1 MHLYAYIG
9 KRLLLMIGT
18 VTGVLVITFV
28 ISHLIP
34 ADPISAVLGPQAP
47 PEVIESVRR
56 EWGFDRPV
64 YEQFAI
70 YVWHILH
77 GNLGKSLRTNRGVT
91 QDLRQFFPATLELS
105 TTAILIGI
113 VLGIP
118 LGILSAVQ
126 KDHWPDHVARL
137 FSLFGLSMPVFWLGL
152 VLLFVFYYHL
162 ELLPGPGQ
170 LDIYLVPPPR
180 VTGLLT
186 IDSLLAG
193 DWEVFIDAL
202 KHLIL
207 PSFVLGYFSTAAI
220 VRITRASML
229 EVLRQEYIRTA
240 RVKGLRERV
249 VILRHALRNA
259 LIPTVTVVGL
269 TYGSLLEGAVLTE
282 TIFAWPGLGRYMTA
296 AFIAL
301 DFAAIMGGTLLIA
314 ITFALANL
322 VVDIIYAFLNPK
334 IRYG

>member
-1 MHLYAYIG
+1 MRFYAYVG
-9 KRLLLMIGT
+9 KRLLLMVGT
-18 VTGVLVITFV
+18 IAGVLVITFI

-34 ADPISAVLGPQAP
+34 ADPIAAVLGPQAP

-56 EWGFDRPV
+56 EWGFDRPIH
-64 YEQFAI
+64 EQFVI
-70 YVWHILH
+70 YVWNILQ
-77 GNLGKSLRTNRGVT
+77 GNLGKSLRTNRNVA
-91 QDLRQFFPATLELS
+91 QDLRQFFPATFELA
-105 TTAILIGI
+105 TAAILIGI

-118 LGILSAVQ
+118 LGILSAVK
-126 KDHWPDHVARL
+126 KDHLLDHAARL

-152 VLLFVFYYHL
+152 VLLFIFYYRL

-170 LDIYLVPPPR
+170 LDIYLVSPPR
-180 VTGLLT
+180 VTGVLT

-193 DWEVFIDAL
+193 DWEVFVDAL

-229 EVLRQEYIRTA
+229 EVLSQEYIKTA
-240 RVKGLRERV
+240 RVKGLREKI
-249 VILRHALRNA
+249 VILRHALKNA

-301 DFAAIMGGTLLIA
+301 DFSAIMGGTLLIA
-314 ITFALANL
+314 VTFSVANL
-322 VVDIIYAFLNPK
+322 IVDLIYAFLNPK

>member
-1 MHLYAYIG
+1 MRFYAYVG
-9 KRLLLMIGT
+9 KRLLLMVGT
-18 VTGVLVITFV
+18 IAGVLVITFI

-34 ADPISAVLGPQAP
+34 ADPIAAVLGPQAP

-56 EWGFDRPV
+56 EWGFDRPIH
-64 YEQFAI
+64 EQFVI
-70 YVWHILH
+70 YVWNILQ
-77 GNLGKSLRTNRGVT
+77 GNLGKSLRTNRNVA
-91 QDLRQFFPATLELS
+91 QDLRQFFPATFELA
-105 TTAILIGI
+105 TAAILIGI

-118 LGILSAVQ
+118 LGILSAVK
-126 KDHWPDHVARL
+126 KDHLLDHAARL

-152 VLLFVFYYHL
+152 VLLFIFYYRL

-180 VTGLLT
+180 VTGVLT

-193 DWEVFIDAL
+193 DWEVFVDAL

-229 EVLRQEYIRTA
+229 EVLSQEYIKTA
-240 RVKGLRERV
+240 RVKGLREKI
-249 VILRHALRNA
+249 VILRHALKNA

-301 DFAAIMGGTLLIA
+301 DFSAIMGGTLLIA
-314 ITFALANL
+314 VTFSVANL
-322 VVDIIYAFLNPK
+322 IVDLIYAFLNPK

>member
-1 MHLYAYIG
+1 MRFYAYVG

-18 VTGVLVITFV
+18 IAGVLVITFI

-34 ADPISAVLGPQAP
+34 ADPIAAVLGPQAP

-56 EWGFDRPV
+56 EWGFDRPIH
-64 YEQFAI
+64 EQFVI
-70 YVWHILH
+70 YVWNILQ
-77 GNLGKSLRTNRGVT
+77 GNLGKSLRTNRNVV
-91 QDLRQFFPATLELS
+91 QDLRQFFPATFELA
-105 TTAILIGI
+105 TAAILIGI

-118 LGILSAVQ
+118 LGILSAVK
-126 KDHWPDHVARL
+126 KDHLLDHAARL

-152 VLLFVFYYHL
+152 VLLFIFYYRL

-180 VTGLLT
+180 VTGVLT

-193 DWEVFIDAL
+193 DWEVFVDAL

-229 EVLRQEYIRTA
+229 EVLNQEYIKTA
-240 RVKGLRERV
+240 RVKGLREKI
-249 VILRHALRNA
+249 VILRHALKNA

-301 DFAAIMGGTLLIA
+301 DFSAIMGGTLLIA
-314 ITFALANL
+314 VTFSVANL
-322 VVDIIYAFLNPK
+322 IVDLIYAFLNPK